1 MFIGRINPHGYIN
14 WNNKMHLDKN
24 KNKNAIISQN
34 NVSIDEKQRRAIK
47 EVENLKAHLKKSEA
61 EIKKMRESSEIQLK
75 CTIIARRII
84 SGHKVPK
91 SDHLYLAKHDSGLY
105 QKAIILR
112 TEREKPLKFK
122 RVSNY
127 EKMKSYDVQESYM
140 NNDNEE
146 Y

>member
-1 MFIGRINPHGYIN
+1 MFIGKMNPLGYIN
-14 WNNKMHLDKN
+14 LNNKMNLDKN
-24 KNKNAIISQN
+24 KDAIISQN
-34 NVSIDEKQRRAIK
+34 NDASIDEKQRRAIK

-61 EIKKMRESSEIQLK
+61 EIKKMRVSSEIQLK

-91 SDHLYLAKHDSGLY
+91 SDHLYLAKNDSTLY

-122 RVSNY
+122 RISNY
-127 EKMKSYDVQESYM
+127 EKIKCYDIQESYM
-140 NNDNEE
+140 NNEDEE